1 MMIFLIGIHDQDA
14 TRRKRDKIK
23 DDHITD
29 TSVLAVHYKSRRSK
43 TNDQSPNLMMEAVLQ
58 LRPLQLQAHHGI
70 HL

>member
-1 MMIFLIGIHDQDA
+1 MTG
-14 TRRKRDKIK
+14 TRRDAKRDKIK

-58 LRPLQLQAHHGI
+58 LRPLQAHHGI